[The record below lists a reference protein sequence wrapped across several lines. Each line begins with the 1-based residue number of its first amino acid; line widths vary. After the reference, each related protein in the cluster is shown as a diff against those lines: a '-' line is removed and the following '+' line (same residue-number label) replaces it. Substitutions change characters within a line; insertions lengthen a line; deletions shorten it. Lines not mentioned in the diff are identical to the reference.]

1 MTTEQKLELT
11 GLLFKLFFGLL
22 ILLLVLIVFG
32 PWVLAVILEMH
43 AGGIKLLREAWT
55 TFTQTWK

>member
-11 GLLFKLFFGLL
+11 KLLFKLFFGLL
-22 ILLLVLIVFG
+22 LLLLVIIVLG
-32 PWVLAVILEMH
+32 PWVLTVILEIH
-43 AGGIKLLREAWT
+43 TTGIKLLREAWT